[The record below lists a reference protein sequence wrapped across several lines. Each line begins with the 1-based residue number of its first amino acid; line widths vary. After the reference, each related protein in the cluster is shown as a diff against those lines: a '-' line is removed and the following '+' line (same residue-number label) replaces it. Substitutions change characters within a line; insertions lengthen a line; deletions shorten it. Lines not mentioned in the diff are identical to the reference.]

1 MYRFMRE
8 TRPLFRLDGFV
19 DGWSLA
25 PLTSNGRSPSRSITP
40 KRAPSADAF
49 WRTHAIFFYI
59 SSRLHR
65 KAQIVSSRSP
75 ARRIGSLRNLPPEGK
90 LIYDGFKTSHKGEH
104 VKRPLRFEGT
114 DRYHLNPELRE
125 IVNIA
130 IALEKPL
137 LLTGEAGTGKTQLAF
152 EIARALDLQM
162 EEARCKSTF
171 KGEELCYVYDT
182 VLRLND
188 SRFGSGDTGRDV
200 NNIWDYIRFGPIGR
214 AFTADDRRV
223 LLLDEID
230 KTDSDTQD
238 NLLDVLEDGSFIIR
252 EINHRVAARQRPIII
267 ITSNAKRELSDP
279 FLRRCF
285 CHYIPFPTPEEMTEI
300 VRLHHPD
307 IPEPFLEAALT
318 AFYRLRE
325 QGFEKPPA
333 TAELLD
339 WIGALK
345 ESGARGPGAGK
356 DMVHLGT
363 LLKRTQDI
371 LKFKGVPRPFRF

>member
-1 MYRFMRE
+1 M
-8 TRPLFRLDGFV
+8 
-19 DGWSLA
+19 
-25 PLTSNGRSPSRSITP
+25 
-40 KRAPSADAF
+40 
-49 WRTHAIFFYI
+49 
-59 SSRLHR
+59 
-65 KAQIVSSRSP
+65 
-75 ARRIGSLRNLPPEGK
+75 
-90 LIYDGFKTSHKGEH
+90 
-104 VKRPLRFEGT
+104 RFEGS
-114 DRYHLNPELRE
+114 DRYYLNPELHE

-152 EIARALDLQM
+152 EISRALGLTM

-188 SRFGSGDTGRDV
+188 SRFGSGNTGRNV
-200 NNIWDYIRFGPIGR
+200 NDIWDYLRFGPIGR
-214 AFTADDRRV
+214 AFQSEDRRV

-238 NLLDVLEDGSFIIR
+238 NLLDVLEEGSFVIR
-252 EINHRVAARQRPIII
+252 EINHKVAAKRRPIII

-285 CHYIPFPTPEEMTEI
+285 CHYIPFPPPDEMVHI
-300 VRLHHPD
+300 VRLHY
-307 IPEPFLEAALT
+307 PEVTESFLEASLT

-325 QGFEKPPA
+325 QSFEKPPA

-339 WIGALK
+339 WMGAMQA
-345 ESGARGPGAGK
+345 SDSNGPGTGK
-356 DMVHLGT
+356 GIAHVGT
-363 LLKRTQDI
+363 LLKRTQD
-371 LKFKGVPRPFRF
+371 LMKFKGIRKPSRL